1 MSAVRQHQAFSSNE
15 HHRAWPSCTRCTR
28 GQLLLPLLYLSSF
41 FLRVEKSILACT
53 LVHDPIRL
61 VCNPATVR
69 RVV

>member
-1 MSAVRQHQAFSSNE
+1 MNIMSLASVHAVHARTAYST
-15 HHRAWPSCTRCTR
+15 P
-28 GQLLLPLLYLSSF
+28 LYLSSF

-53 LVHDPIRL
+53 LVHDPIRW